1 MRQTAEKLKKELK
14 DKVGMLQK
22 FNDLMKIKYAEI
34 KTLKGEIEVGNDKIN
49 ELQEQNHQLEKQK
62 D

>member
-1 MRQTAEKLKKELK
+1 MEKLKKELK

-49 ELQEQNHQLEKQK
+49 ELHEQNH
-62 D
+62 